1 MAFVDEDQG
10 VVLLGQLADLPQ
22 GRDVTVHGE
31 GTIGGHKPQ
40 AVFLREGS
48 GTLRGRH
55 PEERGWRRDPAL
67 VPPAVGNGYI

>member
-31 GTIGGHKPQ
+31 GTIGGHQPQ
-40 AVFLREGS
+40 AVFLREGRVARCCFPMGFIHTKQQKKDAHGMGKS
-48 GTLRGRH
+48 
-55 PEERGWRRDPAL
+55 
-67 VPPAVGNGYI
+67 

>member
-31 GTIGGHKPQ
+31 GTIGGHQPQ
-40 AVFLREGS
+40 AVFLPEGRVARCEDV
-48 GTLRGRH
+48 TLR
-55 PEERGWRRDPAL
+55 
-67 VPPAVGNGYI
+67 NGAGEGTQPSSHLL